1 MERELWRAIVA
12 AIRRLPRRSP
22 RGGVYDNGEVLAVLF
37 WAALW
42 DRSILWASQRRNWPM
57 QAWRRRLPHQS
68 TLSRRLRDPD
78 LLEDLSLMLRF
89 IQRAIG
95 GASDG
100 IAILDGKPLM
110 ISEYTHDSDAKT
122 GRGAG
127 RYAKGYK
134 FHALI
139 DMLGRLLAWRVEP
152 MNVAECVVAADLVSE
167 AARVGTLPANVTIL
181 GDSSYD
187 SNPLHQA
194 VTQAQAHLIAPRRR
208 PDRPLCKNRR
218 HHPGRLE
225 SVARTEHDPTSS
237 RIAFT
242 QRSTIERYFGTLAS
256 YGAGLYDLPS
266 WVRRLH
272 RVRPWVAAKL
282 VINAARITRRHQLA
296 A

>member
-1 MERELWRAIVA
+1 MERELWRVIVA
-12 AIRRLPRRSP
+12 AIQRLPRRSP
-22 RGGVYDNGEVLAVLF
+22 RGAVYGNQEILAVLF

-42 DRSILWASQRRNWPM
+42 NRSIFWASQRCNWPT

-68 TLSRRLRDPD
+68 TLSRRLRDSG
-78 LLEDLSLMLRF
+78 LLQDLSLILRF
-89 IQRAIG
+89 VQQAIG
-95 GASDG
+95 DASDG
-100 IAILDGKPLM
+100 IALLDGKPLM
-110 ISEYTHDSDAKT
+110 ISEYTHDADAKT

-139 DMLGRLLAWRVEP
+139 DTLGRLLAWRVEP
-152 MNVAECVVAADLVSE
+152 MNVAECVVAAELLSE
-167 AARVGTLPANVTIL
+167 AARVGTLPANATIL

-187 SNPLHQA
+187 SNPLHAAAEQA
-194 VTQAQAHLIAPRRR
+194 GVCLIAPRRR

-225 SVARTEHDPTSS
+225 SVARTEHDSS
-237 RIAFT
+237 SSQMVFT
-242 QRSTIERYFGTLAS
+242 QRSTIERYFGVLAS

-282 VINAARITRRHQLA
+282 VINAARIARHRQLA